1 MGQTEQKKLMV
12 KFPFTWA
19 LGRFRTGKMINQYY
33 RRSSGFS
40 VYSFYLLLAGVVGT
54 SVNTINLASD
64 RPPNPGTFAPVVLS
78 RETPLWSQRL
88 EE

>member
-1 MGQTEQKKLMV
+1 MGQTEKKKLIV

-19 LGRFRTGKMINQYY
+19 LGRFRTGKMINHYY

-64 RPPNPGTFAPVVLS
+64 RP
-78 RETPLWSQRL
+78 LWYSLVKHRCGL
-88 EE
+88 NGSKNEP